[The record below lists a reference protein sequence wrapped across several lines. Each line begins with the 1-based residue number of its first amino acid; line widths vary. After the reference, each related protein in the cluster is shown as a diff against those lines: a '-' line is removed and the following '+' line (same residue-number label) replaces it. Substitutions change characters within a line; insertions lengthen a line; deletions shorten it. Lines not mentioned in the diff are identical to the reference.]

1 MAATP
6 SASSPNDEASSRPRG
21 GARLKWLPRQ
31 VFRLLHWLLLRV
43 FYRVRV
49 VGRDHIPEA
58 GGALLVCNHLSYAD
72 PFFVAAG
79 TRRDIRFLMFDDY
92 YHKPFIRQFAGL
104 FDAIPIATEVKPRE
118 MVKSL
123 REASASIRRGEL
135 VCIFAEGEISRL
147 GRLLPF
153 RRGMERIMK
162 GIDAPVIPMHLEGVW
177 GSIFSFERG
186 RAFFKVPRRVPLPI
200 TVSYGKPLPPSA
212 TATEVRSAVQ
222 ELESEAFTY
231 RKESMQ
237 PLHRAF
243 VQTARAHP
251 FRFCMA
257 DERGGAISYAN
268 ALIKAVFLTR
278 ALANTWRE
286 EKAIGLLLPPSNGG
300 ALVNVAA
307 TLAGKLTVNFN
318 YTASNELIGEA
329 ARQCGIRKT
338 ITSRAFLEKL
348 PQLKPPGEVV
358 VLEDAVAPLATTGRK
373 LFAAIAAFVFPL
385 QALERVCGAE
395 QQTSIDDLATIIF
408 SSGSTGDPKGVM
420 LSHFNVAANI
430 EQAARTFSLSPRDRV
445 LGILPFFHS
454 FGYTVCCW
462 LPITLGA
469 GAVYHPSP
477 LDATAIG
484 ELVRKYA
491 VSFLVATPTFLLTY
505 LRRIPSDHFGSL
517 RYVIV
522 GAEKLTERLAKSFEE
537 KFGIRPLE
545 GYGCTECSPVVAA
558 NTRDY
563 RGSGLRQIGE
573 KRGRI
578 GHPLPGIAVRVV
590 DPETGAPLPIDAPG
604 LLLVKGPNVMQGY
617 LHRADLTGSVLRDG
631 WYNTGDIVA
640 MDEDGFLTI
649 TDRLSRFSKIGGEM
663 VPHIRIEE
671 RLHECMQSTEQV
683 FAVTGVPDEKKG
695 ERIVVLHILN
705 DAQLERVLDC
715 LAESDLP
722 ALWKPKANAFVRV
735 EQIPYL
741 GTGKVDLR
749 RVKETAQQLSSRFD

>member
-1 MAATP
+1 
-6 SASSPNDEASSRPRG
+6 
-21 GARLKWLPRQ
+21 LKWLPRLG
-31 VFRLLHWLLLRV
+31 FRFLHWLLLRV

-49 VGRDHIPEA
+49 VGRENIPET

-79 TRRDIRFLMFDDY
+79 TRRNIRFLMFDEY
-92 YHKPFIRQFAGL
+92 YHKPFLKQFANL
-104 FDAIPIATEVKPRE
+104 FDAIPIATEVRPRE

-153 RRGMERIMK
+153 RRGLERIMK
-162 GIDAPVIPMHLEGVW
+162 DADAPVIPMHLEGVW

-186 RAFFKVPRRVPLPI
+186 RAFFKVPRKLPLPI
-200 TVSYGKPLPPSA
+200 TVSYGAPLPPTA
-212 TATEVRSAVQ
+212 TSTEVRSAVQ
-222 ELESEAFTY
+222 ELEAEAFQF
-231 RKESMQ
+231 RKQTMQ

-243 VQTARAHP
+243 VQTARLHP

-257 DERGGAISYAN
+257 DERSGAINYLS
-268 ALIKAVFLTR
+268 ALVKSVFLAR
-278 ALANTWRE
+278 ALEHTWRHE
-286 EKAIGLLLPPSNGG
+286 QVIGLLLPPSNAG
-300 ALVNVAA
+300 ALVNIAA
-307 TLAGKLTVNFN
+307 MLAGKLTVNFN
-318 YTASNELIGEA
+318 YTASKELIADA
-329 ARQCGIRKT
+329 AAQSGIRKT
-338 ITSRAFLEKL
+338 ITSKAFLEKL
-348 PQLKPPGEVV
+348 PHLVPPGEVV
-358 VLEDAVAPLATTGRK
+358 LLEEVVAPLATSGRK
-373 LFAAIAAFVFPL
+373 LGAAIAAVLFPL
-385 QALERVCGAE
+385 AALERFCGATKRT
-395 QQTSIDDLATIIF
+395 QMDDLATIIF

-430 EQAARTFSLSPRDRV
+430 EQAARAFSLTPEDRV

-454 FGYTVCCW
+454 FGFTVCCW
-462 LPITLGA
+462 LPVTLGA
-469 GAVYHPSP
+469 GAVFHPNP
-477 LDATAIG
+477 LDADAIG
-484 ELVRKYA
+484 RLVQNHR
-491 VSFLVATPTFLLTY
+491 VTFLIATPTFLLTY
-505 LRRIPSDHFGSL
+505 MRRIPAEQFRSL

-522 GAEKLTERLAKSFEE
+522 GAEKLAERLANSFEE
-537 KFGIRPLE
+537 KFGILPFE

-563 RGSGLRQIGE
+563 HGSGLRQIGG

-578 GHPLPGIAVRVV
+578 GHPLPGIAVKVV
-590 DPETGAPLPIDAPG
+590 DPETRATLPPDAPG

-617 LHRADLTGSVLRDG
+617 LHRADLTRSVLFDG

-671 RLHECMQSTEQV
+671 RLHECAQSAEQV
-683 FAVTGVPDEKKG
+683 FAVTGVPDERKG
-695 ERIVVLHILN
+695 ERIVVLHT
-705 DAQLERVLDC
+705 LEERLLESVLTC
-715 LAESDLP
+715 LAGSELP
-722 ALWKPKANAFVRV
+722 ALWKPKPNQFFRV

-749 RVKETAQQLSSRFD
+749 RVKETALVRSADHPG

>member
-1 MAATP
+1 MPEEITDSEVHPPHRHKAA
-6 SASSPNDEASSRPRG
+6 
-21 GARLKWLPRQ
+21 LKWLPRQ
-31 VFRLLHWLLLRV
+31 VLRLLHWLLLRV

-49 VGRDHIPEA
+49 YGKENIPA
-58 GGALLVCNHLSYAD
+58 TGGALLVCNHLSFID

-92 YHKPFIRQFAGL
+92 YHQPFIKWFAAL
-104 FDAIPIATEVKPRE
+104 FDAIPIATEVRPRE
-118 MVKSL
+118 MVRAM
-123 REASASIRRGEL
+123 REASESIRRGEL

-186 RAFFKVPRRVPLPI
+186 RTFFKVPRKVPLPI
-200 TVSYGKPLPPSA
+200 TVNYGAALPASSNA
-212 TATEVRSAVQ
+212 NAVRAAVQ
-222 ELESEAFTY
+222 ELEAEAFVQ
-231 RKESMQ
+231 RKGLMQ
-237 PLHRAF
+237 PLQRAF
-243 VQTARAHP
+243 IQTARSSP

-257 DERGGAISYAN
+257 DERSGEVTFGS
-268 ALIKAVFLTR
+268 ALIKAVFMAR
-278 ALANTWRE
+278 AMNELWAKDET
-286 EKAIGLLLPPSNGG
+286 IGILLPPSNGG
-300 ALVNVAA
+300 ALVNIAA
-307 TLAGKLTVNFN
+307 ALAGKVVVNFN
-318 YTASNELIGEA
+318 YTASNELIAEA
-329 ARQCGIRKT
+329 ARQTKLSRT

-348 PQLKPPGEVV
+348 PHLKTPGEAII
-358 VLEDAVAPLATTGRK
+358 LEDFLPQRATAWNKAVAAL
-373 LFAAIAAFVFPL
+373 AAIFLPTRS
-385 QALERVCGAE
+385 LERFCG
-395 QQTSIDDLATIIF
+395 TGIPRKMDDLSTVIF

-430 EQAARTFSLSPRDRV
+430 EQAARAFSLTAKDRV

-454 FGYTVCCW
+454 FGFTVCLW
-462 LPITLGA
+462 LPATSGA
-469 GAVYHPSP
+469 GAVFHPNP
-477 LDATAIG
+477 LDAGSIG
-484 ELVRKYA
+484 ALVEKYA
-491 VSFLVATPTFLLTY
+491 VTFLIATPTFLLTY
-505 LRRIPSDHFGSL
+505 LRRIAAQQFRSL

-522 GAEKLTERLAKSFEE
+522 GAEKLPEKLAVSFEE

-563 RGSGLRQIGE
+563 RDEKLQQIGV
-573 KRGRI
+573 KQGRI
-578 GHPLPGIAVRVV
+578 GHPLPGVAVKIV
-590 DPETGAPLPIDAPG
+590 DPESRQPLGIDMPG

-617 LHRADLTGSVLRDG
+617 LGRNDMTRELLDEG

-640 MDEDGFLTI
+640 MDAEGFLNI

-671 RLHECMQSTEQV
+671 QLQACADVHEQV

-695 ERIVVLHILN
+695 ERLVVLHTLEP
-705 DAQLERVLDC
+705 DALHAALEC
-715 LAESDLP
+715 FAQIELP
-722 ALWKPKANAFVRV
+722 ALWRPKHNQIIRV
-735 EQIPYL
+735 ERIPYL

-749 RVKETAQQLSSRFD
+749 RVKELAAELSTSASSAD